1 MAMILQ
7 GLQRLTAVKLEKW
20 QIGVICSTPFVIG
33 LMAIGARKIIAGK
46 STPAQKLALSKEAMM
61 HAAAGK
67 NCLRNEKYKDAVL
80 CYGKALDL
88 CPKDQ
93 PKDMVMLLHSRAEA
107 YEMLHKWDKV
117 LEDCTELLAYCP
129 HYSKAYARRAHAHEA
144 LNNIKDSLDDI
155 TACCILELFQNNHS
169 IVFADRI
176 LQLTGRADAVE
187 ELASRAP
194 LVPSLFCFNSY
205 MLPFFADPLQTTN
218 LPARSLVKTPNA
230 FMRAHRALRA
240 RHFKE
245 IIPACTEEI
254 ESPDSGYRFDALL
267 MRGTFYLLSNAFKES
282 KHDFGAIV
290 NNPNADTTLSA
301 YAYMRRATVNY
312 YMNDKAAAV
321 ADFDAAEKMQPSN
334 PDVYFQ
340 RALTLLPL
348 DPAEALTQFK
358 KSVTKAPRHAVAVIN
373 MHYAD
378 YRASII
384 SGALSEKRMEGVMRN
399 FEETIMEFP
408 KCVECYN
415 LMAQMLVDRQDFPK
429 AQEYFEKA
437 LELEPSNSS
446 VLVQHALMVM
456 QWRGDKEMASK
467 MLNKAIA
474 DDPHC
479 QLAYETLGTIEVQ
492 RAHLKEAVE
501 LFDQAISC
509 CKSYD
514 DLTHAFALR
523 NASQAQI
530 NVTEKLGIDIKSMN
544 EQVQQH
550 LSSLD

>member
-33 LMAIGARKIIAGK
+33 LMTIGARKILAAK
-46 STPAQKLALSKEAMM
+46 STPAQKLALSKEAMI

-67 NCLRNEKYKDAVL
+67 TCYRNEKYKDAVL
-80 CYGKALDL
+80 CYGKALDK

-93 PKDMVMLLHSRAEA
+93 HTNMAMLLHSRAEA

-117 LEDCTELLAYCP
+117 LEDCTESLAYCP
-129 HYSKAYARRAHAHEA
+129 HYFKAYARRARAHEA
-144 LNNIKDSLDDI
+144 LNNITDSLDDI

-194 LVPSLFCFNSY
+194 IVPSLFCFDSY
-205 MLPFFADPLQTTN
+205 MRPFFADPLQTIN
-218 LPARSLVKTPNA
+218 VPPRSLVKTPNA
-230 FMRAHRALRA
+230 F
-240 RHFKE
+240 
-245 IIPACTEEI
+245 EI
-254 ESPDSGYRFDALL
+254 ESPESSGYRLEALL

-282 KHDFGAIV
+282 KHDFGAIID
-290 NNPNADTTLSA
+290 NPNAGATLCA

-321 ADFDAAEKMQPSN
+321 ADFDAAEKIQPSN

-340 RALTLLPL
+340 RALTQLPL
-348 DPAEALTQFK
+348 DPAEALTQLK
-358 KSVTKAPRHAVAVIN
+358 KTVALAPRHAVAVIN
-373 MHYAD
+373 MYYAD

-384 SGALSEKRMEGVMRN
+384 AGALSKKRMEVVMRS

-408 KCVECYN
+408 HCVECYN

-429 AQEYFEKA
+429 AQEYFVKA

-446 VLVQHALMVM
+446 VIVQHALMVL
-456 QWRGDKEMASK
+456 QWRGDKEMASE
-467 MLNKAIA
+467 MLKQAIA
-474 DDPHC
+474 ANPHC
-479 QLAYETLGTIEVQ
+479 QQAYETLGTIEVQ

-501 LFDQAISC
+501 LFDQAIRC

-530 NVTEKLGIDIKSMN
+530 NVTEKLGIDIKGMN
-544 EQVQQH
+544 ESVQQH